1 MKRSGIRGGGSNVHS
16 MGRSP
21 LPDYAGTRLHPDY
34 LSAVLSHAGVFSI
47 IHERPEG
54 FDRAL
59 ICNYST
65 YMKSTQIK
73 IARIG
78 NSRGVR
84 LPAASLRRYHIGE
97 TVIME
102 ERSEGILLR
111 PTGPA
116 VEKLSWQDTASAMA
130 ASEED
135 WSDWDSTSDDGLAA
149 IPWEDA
155 DQRRVAEKKARY
167 AVSKR
172 SKRR

>member
-1 MKRSGIRGGGSNVHS
+1 
-16 MGRSP
+16 
-21 LPDYAGTRLHPDY
+21 
-34 LSAVLSHAGVFSI
+34 
-47 IHERPEG
+47 
-54 FDRAL
+54 
-59 ICNYST
+59 
-65 YMKSTQIK
+65 MKSTQIK

-116 VEKLSWQDTASAMA
+116 VEKLSWQDTAIAMA
-130 ASEED
+130 ASDEN

-155 DQRRVAEKKARY
+155 DQRRVAEPKARY